1 VIEERNSS
9 AMAAIPDLLV
19 AGFART
25 AALMRKRRLWGN
37 QSGAAAVDFA
47 LVLAPFLAVLMAV
60 MESALTL
67 FANQVLQTATTNAGR
82 LIMTGQAQN
91 GGWNASQFQN
101 VVCANLTVMFNCA
114 SNLNIDI
121 RSFSSFTS
129 VSLPSV
135 TNANGTLTNNY
146 VYQPGNPGDVVVVR
160 LIYQWPII
168 GTGLGIGIAN
178 SAGNTYTLTATA
190 AFRNEPY

>member
-1 VIEERNSS
+1 
-9 AMAAIPDLLV
+9 MKAIPNLLV
-19 AGFART
+19 AGWARA
-25 AALMRKRRLWGN
+25 AALIGSRRFWGN
-37 QSGAAAVDFA
+37 QSGATAVDFA
-47 LVLAPFLAVLMAV
+47 LVLAPFLAVLMAII
-60 MESALTL
+60 ESALTL
-67 FANQVLQTATTNAGR
+67 FAGQVLQTATTNASR

-91 GGWNASQFQN
+91 GNWSATQFQN
-101 VVCANLTVMFNCA
+101 SVCANLTVMFNC
-114 SNLNIDI
+114 SGNLNIDV

-135 TNANGTLTNNY
+135 TNSNGTLSNNY

-178 SAGNTYTLTATA
+178 SAGNTYTLIGTA

>member
-1 VIEERNSS
+1 
-9 AMAAIPDLLV
+9 MTAIRSVLL
-19 AGFART
+19 ACFART
-25 AALMRKRRLWGN
+25 AAARIRKRRLWGN

-60 MESALTL
+60 IKSAFTL

-82 LIMTGQAQN
+82 LIMTGQAQT
-91 GGWNASQFQN
+91 GGWSAAQFQTM
-101 VVCANLTVMFNCA
+101 VCANLTVMFNCTG
-114 SNLNIDI
+114 NLKVDI

-146 VYQPGNPGDVVVVR
+146 AFQPGNPGDVVVVR